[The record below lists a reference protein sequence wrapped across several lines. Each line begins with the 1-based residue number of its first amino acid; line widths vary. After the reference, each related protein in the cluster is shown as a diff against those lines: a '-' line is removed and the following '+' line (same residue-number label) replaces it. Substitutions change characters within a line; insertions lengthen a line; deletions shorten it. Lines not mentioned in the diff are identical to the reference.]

1 MTALNA
7 TGFDG
12 AGAGPELSVML
23 PDTMPSVSRL
33 LEEADVRAASEYIL
47 ATDDQTLA
55 HQISLTEIPAPPF
68 GEETRGRRMAALLDE
83 AGLSDIHQD
92 EVGNVLA
99 LRPGA
104 QDREPLVLSAHLDT
118 VFPAGTDVT
127 VRVDGDVLRAPG
139 ISDDSRGLAALVAV
153 VRALSEAGITTHR
166 PILFAA
172 TVGEEGSGDLRGVRH
187 LFGAGGVASGA
198 AGFISLDG
206 AGLNYLVTRG
216 LGARRLRVSLRGHGG
231 HSWID
236 WGAPN
241 PIHALGRAVGAL
253 AAWPTPTDPTLSLT
267 VARWGGGT
275 SVNAIPA
282 EAWIDLDLRSESGRH
297 LDDGEERLRAVLHRS
312 VAEENSGATGQ
323 GDRLHLKVTV
333 VGHRP
338 TGVTDLDSPLVEAA
352 LAATRAAGVEPQVTA
367 ASTDANL
374 PMSLGIPA
382 ITLGAGGSAG
392 DVHTT
397 NEWYRNQDGP
407 VGIQRALHT
416 MLLASGVG

>member
-1 MTALNA
+1 M
-7 TGFDG
+7 
-12 AGAGPELSVML
+12 SQ
-23 PDTMPSVSRL
+23 L
-33 LEEADVRAASEYIL
+33 LEQADVRAAHEQIV

-55 HQISLTEIPAPPF
+55 DQIGLTEIPAPPF
-68 GEETRGRRMAALLDE
+68 GEELRGRRMAELLVE
-83 AGLSDIHQD
+83 AGLTDVHQD
-92 EVGNVLA
+92 GVGNVLG

-104 QDREPLVLSAHLDT
+104 EDREPLVLSAHLDT

-127 VRVDGDVLRAPG
+127 VCVDGDVLRAPG
-139 ISDDSRGLAALVAV
+139 ISDDARGLAALVAV
-153 VRALSEAGITTHR
+153 ARALSKAGITTRR

-187 LFGAGGVASGA
+187 LFGSGGVAAAA

-206 AGLNYLVTRG
+206 AGMKYVVTRG
-216 LGARRLRVSLRGHGG
+216 LGARRFRVVLRGPGG

-253 AAWPTPTDPTLSLT
+253 ASWPTPTDPALSLT

-282 EAWIDLDLRSESGRH
+282 EAWADLDLRSESSRH
-297 LDDGEERLRAVLHRS
+297 LDDGEERLRAVLDRS
-312 VAEENSGATGQ
+312 VAEENAGV
-323 GDRLHLKVTV
+323 GDQDPRLHVEVTV

-338 TGVTDLDSPLVEAA
+338 AGVTALDSPLVEAA
-352 LAATRAAGVEPQVTA
+352 LAATRASGVEPEVTA
-367 ASTDANL
+367 SSTDANL

-397 NEWYRNQDGP
+397 DKGYRN
-407 VGIQRALHT
+407 T
-416 MLLASGVG
+416 

>member
-1 MTALNA
+1 
-7 TGFDG
+7 
-12 AGAGPELSVML
+12 ML
-23 PDTMPSVSRL
+23 PDTMLSVTKL
-33 LEEADVRAASEYIL
+33 LEQADVRAANEQIV

-55 HQISLTEIPAPPF
+55 HQIGLTEIPAPPF
-68 GEETRGRRMAALLDE
+68 GEETRGCRLAELFDE
-83 AGLSDIHQD
+83 AGLTDVHQD
-92 EVGNVLA
+92 TVGNVLA
-99 LRPGA
+99 LRPGTE
-104 QDREPLVLSAHLDT
+104 DREPLVLSAHLDT

-127 VRVDGDVLRAPG
+127 VHVDGDVLRAPG
-139 ISDDSRGLAALVAV
+139 ISDDARGLAALVAV
-153 VRALSEAGITTHR
+153 VRALSKAGITTRR

-172 TVGEEGSGDLRGVRH
+172 TVGEEGSGNLRGVRH
-187 LFGAGGVASGA
+187 LFRAGGVASEA

-206 AGLNYLVTRG
+206 AGLNYVVTRG
-216 LGARRLRVSLRGHGG
+216 LGARRFRVGLRGRGG

-253 AAWPTPTDPTLSLT
+253 AAWPKPTDPALSLT

-282 EAWIDLDLRSESGRH
+282 EAWADLDLRSESSRH
-297 LDDGEERLRAVLHRS
+297 LEDGEERLRAALDRS
-312 VAEENSGATGQ
+312 VAEENSRVTGQ
-323 GDRLHLKVTV
+323 DGRLHVEVTV

-338 TGVTDLDSPLVEAA
+338 TGATDLGSPLVEAA

-392 DVHTT
+392 EVHTT
-397 NEWYRNQDGP
+397 SEWYRNEDGP
-407 VGIQRALHT
+407 AGIQRALHT
-416 MLLASGVG
+416 VLLVSGLG

>member
-1 MTALNA
+1 M
-7 TGFDG
+7 
-12 AGAGPELSVML
+12 ML
-23 PDTMPSVSRL
+23 PETMLSVSRL
-33 LEEADVRAASEYIL
+33 LEQADVRTANEQIV
-47 ATDDQTLA
+47 ATDDRTLA
-55 HQISLTEIPAPPF
+55 HQIGLTEIPAPPF
-68 GEETRGRRMAALLDE
+68 GEETRGCRLAELFDE
-83 AGLSDIHQD
+83 AGLTDVHQD
-92 EVGNVLA
+92 VVGNVLA

-104 QDREPLVLSAHLDT
+104 EDREPLVLSAHLDT
-118 VFPAGTDVT
+118 VFPADTDVT

-139 ISDDSRGLAALVAV
+139 ISDDARGLAALVAV
-153 VRALSEAGITTHR
+153 GRALSKAGITTRR

-187 LFGAGGVASGA
+187 MFRAGGVASEA

-206 AGLNYLVTRG
+206 AGLNYVVARG
-216 LGARRLRVSLRGHGG
+216 LGARRFRVRLRGRGG

-253 AAWPTPTDPTLSLT
+253 AAWPKPTDPVLSLT

-282 EAWIDLDLRSESGRH
+282 EAWADLDLRSESSRH
-297 LDDGEERLRAVLHRS
+297 LDDGEERLRAVLYRS
-312 VAEENSGATGQ
+312 VAEENSGVTSQDG
-323 GDRLHLKVTV
+323 RLHLEVTV

-338 TGVTDLDSPLVEAA
+338 TGATDLHSPLVEAA

-392 DVHTT
+392 EVHTT
-397 NEWYRNQDGP
+397 KEWYRNEDGP
-407 VGIQRALHT
+407 AGIQRALHT
-416 MLLASGVG
+416 LLLVSGLG

>member
-1 MTALNA
+1 
-7 TGFDG
+7 
-12 AGAGPELSVML
+12 ML
-23 PDTMPSVSRL
+23 PDTMLSASQL
-33 LEEADVRAASEYIL
+33 LERADVRAAMEHIL

-55 HQISLTEIPAPPF
+55 HQVGLTEIPAPPF
-68 GEETRGRRMAALLDE
+68 GEETRGRRMAELLDE
-83 AGLSDIHQD
+83 AGLANVQQD
-92 EVGNVLA
+92 AVGNVFA
-99 LRPGA
+99 LCPGTE
-104 QDREPLVLSAHLDT
+104 DRKPLVLSAHLDT

-127 VRVDGDVLRAPG
+127 VRADGNVLRAPG
-139 ISDDSRGLAALVAV
+139 VADDARGLAALVTLA
-153 VRALSEAGITTHR
+153 RALSQAGITTR
-166 PILFAA
+166 LPILFAA

-187 LFGAGGVASGA
+187 LFEAGGVAAAA

-206 AGLNYLVTRG
+206 AGMKYVVTRG
-216 LGARRLRVSLRGHGG
+216 LGARRFRVVLRGRGG

-253 AAWPTPTDPTLSLT
+253 ASWPTPTDPALSLT

-282 EAWIDLDLRSESGRH
+282 EAWAELDFRSESIRH
-297 LDDGEERLRAVLHRS
+297 LDTGEERLRAVLDRS
-312 VAEENSGATGQ
+312 VAEENSGVT
-323 GDRLHLKVTV
+323 DKDRRLHVEVTV

-338 TGVTDLDSPLVEAA
+338 AGVTALDSPLVEAA
-352 LAATRAAGVEPQVTA
+352 LAATRALGVEPEVTA
-367 ASTDANL
+367 SSTDANL

-397 NEWYRNQDGP
+397 DEWYRNTNGP

-416 MLLASGVG
+416 VLLVSGPD